1 MSKSALSILFFIA
14 AFAICGLKL
23 VDIATIVLMVSIQ
36 VSIGGF
42 IWLVYRSRH
51 QVSFA
56 ETAGMGA
63 AIGFAL
69 ALASSQIFRS
79 LVPRSFSWAILPV
92 LALGI
97 SIKALR
103 NTNLSFNKTKSD
115 YHEIF
120 VVISGTV
127 IALSTFWYWLIPTAL
142 ALGTLT
148 AWAVLRKLRLSF
160 SKTQN
165 YVVNLVGV
173 VGLVLMTNALLVL
186 NSLERIRNSVWWV
199 WRFAKIQDPDV
210 LFAESMMHSVGLYGN
225 SDNIFFAGAKIQ
237 YHWFSFAWNDTLNAI
252 YQTDPFAVS
261 GLAAQV
267 IVIFVIM
274 CLVTALAGRFSNSRV
289 SAPLL
294 VLAVASMCAG
304 PIPFIRLLH
313 PYSYSFNFS
322 LIYLYALVVLLLSS
336 DKSKVLINGSL
347 VFLFTG
353 ALFGSKISSVVALV
367 LGLLLTN
374 FISFVR
380 KDKNSKHIF
389 LLSSISASAVLLVW
403 YFVYYSPNSS
413 SADSIK
419 FGFGMIFQQKAYM
432 VDGLPTL
439 VAATGVISIFI
450 LIAYS
455 FTGILWVRQ
464 VVDVDTRYVLI
475 FMLSG
480 GLSSLIF
487 GILFY
492 DVGENLAYLIQ
503 TAIALILPISIV
515 AVCNSKSREG
525 SKISK
530 GVVVAVV
537 TGLLAAKIS
546 WSIFDRVSGNSVP
559 VVYRSSLAVLIP
571 LFAGLALF
579 VLVQFFLRRSSHR
592 ALLSVAVSLITSA
605 TLGSYFSFAS
615 GFYQDGGDYHALRVD
630 DADTITGAPAYRE
643 LLIWLRENSQ
653 VNDLVATNRYCSDSY
668 EIAPNCLAL
677 WNLTS
682 AITRRQVLV
691 EGLWPSYS
699 EFLAPEREKRRV
711 FVEQFVNQPS
721 RASLDALSEYGV
733 DWVVAD
739 YAVTKTR
746 NWSEFAEI
754 RFENAAGSVLE
765 LKRSEN

>member
-1 MSKSALSILFFIA
+1 M
-14 AFAICGLKL
+14 
-23 VDIATIVLMVSIQ
+23 DIAVIVLMVSIQ

-103 NTNLSFNKTKSD
+103 KTSLSFNKSKND

-148 AWAVLRKLRLSF
+148 AWLILRNLKMSF
-160 SKTQN
+160 SKMQN
-165 YVVNLVGV
+165 CVVNLVGV

-186 NSLERIRNSVWWV
+186 NSLERIRNPVWWV

-237 YHWFSFAWNDTLNAI
+237 YHWFSFAWNDTLNAL

-261 GLAAQV
+261 GLAAPA

-322 LIYLYALVVLLLSS
+322 LIYLYSFIVLLLSS
-336 DKSKVLINGSL
+336 DKSKVLINGS
-347 VFLFTG
+347 FIFFFT
-353 ALFGSKISSVVALV
+353 AVLLGSKVTSLVALV
-367 LGLLLTN
+367 IGLLLAN
-374 FISFVR
+374 FISVLR
-380 KDKNSKHIF
+380 KDKNSKQNF
-389 LLSSISASAVLLVW
+389 LLSSISASAVLLVC
-403 YFVYYSPNSS
+403 YFIYYSPNSS

-432 VDGLPTL
+432 VAGLPTL

-464 VVDVDTRYVLI
+464 VADLDTRFVLI

-480 GLSSLIF
+480 GLSSLTL

-503 TAIALILPISIV
+503 TAIALILPISII
-515 AVCNSKSREG
+515 AVCNSKSGEG

-546 WSIFDRVSGNSVP
+546 WSVFDRVSGNSVP

-579 VLVQFFLRRSSHR
+579 VLVRFFFRRSSHR
-592 ALLSVAVSLITSA
+592 ALILLAVSLITSA
-605 TLGSYFSFAS
+605 TLGSYVSFATA
-615 GFYQDGGDYHALRVD
+615 FYQDGGDYHALRVD

-668 EIAPNCLAL
+668 EIAPNCLGL
-677 WNLTS
+677 WSLTS
-682 AITRRQVLV
+682 AISKRQVLI
-691 EGLWPSYS
+691 EGEMPANS
-699 EFLAPEREKRRV
+699 ENLFAERERRRV
-711 FVEQFVNQPS
+711 LVEQFVNQPS
-721 RASLDALSEYGV
+721 ATSLDALSDYGV

-746 NWSEFAEI
+746 KWGMFAEI
-754 RFENAAGSVLE
+754 RFENAAGSVLK